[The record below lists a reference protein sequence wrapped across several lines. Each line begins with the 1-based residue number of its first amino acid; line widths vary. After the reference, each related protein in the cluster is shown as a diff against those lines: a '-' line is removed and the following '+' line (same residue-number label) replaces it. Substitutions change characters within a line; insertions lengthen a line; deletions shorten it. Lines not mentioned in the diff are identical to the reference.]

1 MEVALSGR
9 PRAIKKERKEVY
21 TQNDL
26 PPGTL
31 KAWKEHIIPAWRNFA
46 GCQENPWN
54 TSGLELCDELRE
66 IWDMVHP
73 RNPQPIDADCP
84 IFVVA
89 VQRWYE
95 WRGSISRAVQ
105 VAVDTYM
112 AEYSEDPTVRAA
124 HASFM
129 KGNSERIP
137 FAWRFHPCSSEE
149 PSSYQGLFLSPFISA
164 GLAAY
169 FNMTSSVCEE
179 LMVDSEP
186 RGALA
191 LATVSAHELLSL
203 HCETSTAAVGKDQR
217 GRA

>member
-1 MEVALSGR
+1 
-9 PRAIKKERKEVY
+9 
-21 TQNDL
+21 
-26 PPGTL
+26 
-31 KAWKEHIIPAWRNFA
+31 
-46 GCQENPWN
+46 
-54 TSGLELCDELRE
+54 
-66 IWDMVHP
+66 
-73 RNPQPIDADCP
+73 
-84 IFVVA
+84 A

-95 WRGSISRAVQ
+95 WRGTIARAVQ

-124 HASFM
+124 HATFM

-164 GLAAY
+164 GLAAH

-191 LATVSAHELLSL
+191 LATVSAKRGFMFWVTGNSTAGDPDRKEESKFSEANWGVSTMSYFPSIAKLRPRQWEKINEGALELLPTPRHPLALSL
-203 HCETSTAAVGKDQR
+203 ASSSPVDAR
-217 GRA
+217 GLLFEEDSD